1 MIRRPPRSTR
11 TDTLFPYT
19 TLFRSGVDH
28 VVLLD
33 LEVVGAEREA
43 LQERR
48 LEDEAEAVLFG
59 LLRAEVGVA
68 AAHHLPGLVAEVGRG
83 AGHVDPVRVGHAAA
97 APRIGRAHV

>member
-1 MIRRPPRSTR
+1 MKRRPPRSTR

-19 TLFRSGVDH
+19 TLFRS
-28 VVLLD
+28 
-33 LEVVGAEREA
+33 
-43 LQERR
+43 
-48 LEDEAEAVLFG
+48 AEAVLFG

-97 APRIGRAHV
+97 APRDLADEHLRQRRRAEALVVGEIGRAHV